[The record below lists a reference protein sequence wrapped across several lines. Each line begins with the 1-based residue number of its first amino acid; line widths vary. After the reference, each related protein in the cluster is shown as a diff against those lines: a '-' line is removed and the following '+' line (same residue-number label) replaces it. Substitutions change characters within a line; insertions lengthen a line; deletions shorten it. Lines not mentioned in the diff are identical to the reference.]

1 MAFRKSN
8 ESNVKCE
15 VIEKY
20 GKLADRGL
28 ADLKE
33 QDFTKNEKK

>member
-1 MAFRKSN
+1 MAFRKSS

-20 GKLADRGL
+20 GKLADGK
-28 ADLKE
+28 KE
-33 QDFTKNEKK
+33 LRTSEE